1 MKRQQSEIKRKQD
14 ETKEEKNEIRKTCKD
29 MKKCRKCNDESKA
42 TLEAVKNRI
51 GAGEDLIRDM
61 KTNSNS
67 TTGRRVTR
75 GGDRA
80 STVLGTSKLLHIR
93 VCPGGLVR
101 ARRVP
106 FLFLSLIETVSVWGL
121 EQDRTESIR
130 QSATDLGT
138 LLIGTPSG
146 AWRED

>member
-1 MKRQQSEIKRKQD
+1 MKRQQSEIKGKQD

-29 MKKCRKCNDESKA
+29 MEKCRKCNDESKP

-51 GAGEDLIRDM
+51 GAGEDQIRDM

-67 TTGRRVTR
+67 RTGRRVTR

-80 STVLGTSKLLHIR
+80 STVLGSGKLLHVC

-101 ARRVP
+101 ARGVP

-121 EQDRTESIR
+121 EQDRAESIR

-146 AWRED
+146 AWREV